1 MSFQPIAKR
10 SLENQSRLVRF
21 FKANLPVMAAQP
33 GEVSLYLLAVVVRIF
48 EQCGGKLD
56 RVGAPEIAQA
66 TAKVQAAATTAG
78 LMPAGDDFPE
88 RVRSVLGRAQ
98 PHILDEALHAL
109 FEREDRKD
117 QEIEMDREQSTLV
130 FLMLW
135 AATEAMD
142 SVWRS
147 PTRPVWENQSGGA

>member
-1 MSFQPIAKR
+1 
-10 SLENQSRLVRF
+10 
-21 FKANLPVMAAQP
+21 
-33 GEVSLYLLAVVVRIF
+33 
-48 EQCGGKLD
+48 
-56 RVGAPEIAQA
+56 
-66 TAKVQAAATTAG
+66 
-78 LMPAGDDFPE
+78 MPAGDDFPE

-135 AATEAMD
+135 AARPLRVM
-142 SVWRS
+142 
-147 PTRPVWENQSGGA
+147 PT